1 MAAWRLSEVERRM
14 LTYADAYADE
24 HAWRL
29 SEVERLAH
37 VCADVYADAYAEE
50 HAEA

>member
-1 MAAWRLSEVERRM
+1 M